1 MYTLKNNIFI
11 FIVSFI
17 FCLGAEAQDIL
28 VKKDGSALQIKT
40 EEISETTIKYR
51 LWDDQSGP
59 LRSISI
65 ESVLS
70 INYANGKMERFNTNE
85 TQITSEQPVQVEP
98 QSNAPSQRKDNMVN
112 PTSVIIPKGTII
124 PVYSDMTFYIFKDFG
139 ITKPKELCL
148 TVVKEDVIVDGII
161 AIPKGAEVYGSATIE
176 KQKKKHYQIRLDE
189 VSMSYILLSDGT
201 LIYVDGNLQST
212 PMINNIITFK
222 ASSCTVKEDVT
233 ISLAD

>member
-70 INYANGKMERFNTNE
+70 INYANGRIERFNTNE

-98 QSNAPSQRKDNMVN
+98 QTTTPSQITNEAVK
-112 PTSVIIPKGTII
+112 PTSVTIPQGTII
-124 PVYSDMTFYIFKDFG
+124 SIYSDMKFRPKDVGSF
-139 ITKPKELCL
+139 KPKELCL
-148 TVVKEDVIVDGII
+148 AVVKEDVVIDGIT
-161 AIPKGAEVYGSATIE
+161 AVPKGSEVYGKLNIVNKFFQVADGFN
-176 KQKKKHYQIRLDE
+176 LL
-189 VSMSYILLSDGT
+189 YILTPGGRVIPIDGILLLAPGGKGVRVKDSDS
-201 LIYVDGNLQST
+201 I
-212 PMINNIITFK
+212 
-222 ASSCTVKEDVT
+222 CTVKEDVT